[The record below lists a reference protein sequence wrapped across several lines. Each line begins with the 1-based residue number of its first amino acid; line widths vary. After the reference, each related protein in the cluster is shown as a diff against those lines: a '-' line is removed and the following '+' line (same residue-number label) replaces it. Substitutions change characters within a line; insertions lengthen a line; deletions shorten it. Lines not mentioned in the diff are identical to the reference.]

1 MARLRPV
8 DFEDRLTLVEHLD
21 ELRTRIVISIAAF
34 AVAFGL
40 CFWQN
45 TRLLDIANAPL
56 PDDRNPITFGIAEPF
71 TTTVTISAYAA
82 LVLSLPV
89 ILYQAYAFVLPALT
103 NRERRVVVPFLILV
117 PILFIAGVVFGY
129 FVVLPAATE
138 FLLNFNENQFNIEIR
153 ARDYYSFFTLTLAV
167 MGLIFQLPIGILA
180 VTRLGIVTPEQL
192 AKNRR
197 YAYVLLVIVAM
208 LLPGTDPITML
219 IEAVPLIVLFEGSLL
234 LARAFGRP
242 PEPAPDGEITVSEPP
257 PSGAA

>member
-21 ELRTRIVISIAAF
+21 ELRTRIIISIAAF

-45 TRLLDIANAPL
+45 ERLLDIANAPL
-56 PDDRNPITFGIAEPF
+56 PDDRNPITFGVAEPF

-82 LVLSLPV
+82 LVIALPV

-103 NRERRVVVPFLILV
+103 NRERRVVVPFLVLV
-117 PILFIAGVVFGY
+117 PILFVAGVVFGY

-153 ARDYYSFFTLTLAV
+153 ARDYYSFFTLTLGV

-180 VTRLGIVTPEQL
+180 VTRLGIVTPDQL

-197 YAYVLLVIVAM
+197 YAYVVLVVLAM

-219 IEAVPLIVLFEGSLL
+219 IEAVPLIVLYEGSVLV
-234 LARAFGRP
+234 ARAFGGP
-242 PEPAPDGEITVSEPP
+242 PEEAPDTEIAVSDPP
-257 PSGAA
+257 PSEAA